1 MLENMKNYL
10 GNTNTKHMENYV
22 GNVLYTFVNI
32 VVFNNECQI
41 NTYKTH
47 EELSRPSW
55 PNPWILYPTM
65 LGICVYDH
73 ARQGRT

>member
-1 MLENMKNYL
+1 MKTYENSL
-10 GNTNTKHMENYV
+10 
-22 GNVLYTFVNI
+22 GNVLYTFC
-32 VVFNNECQI
+32 EHCCRI

-55 PNPWILYPTM
+55 PNPRILYPTV